1 MSTSSAPDTPASG
14 DFVSWVEG
22 KSEELKH
29 KLGENF
35 HVPPTILHSP
45 SAHIE
50 TGQQKLE
57 EVLLEHEQPSQAFLD
72 ELAALEQ
79 APPLS
84 DEELARQALEA
95 GGGDGDSS
103 TPE

>member
-1 MSTSSAPDTPASG
+1 MSDSNTPKDG
-14 DFVSWVEG
+14 DFANWVDG
-22 KSEELKH
+22 KSEALKFE
-29 KLGENF
+29 LGEKF
-35 HVPPTILHSP
+35 PIPTTVLHSP
-45 SAHIE
+45 SVHVE
-50 TGQQKLE
+50 TSEKKLE
-57 EVLLEHEQPSQAFLD
+57 EVLLEHEEPTQEFLD

-95 GGGDGDSS
+95 GGAEGDST

>member
-1 MSTSSAPDTPASG
+1 MSNSSSANTPANG
-14 DFVSWVEG
+14 DFASWVEG
-22 KSEELKH
+22 KSEALKH
-29 KLGENF
+29 ELGEKF
-35 HVPPTILHSP
+35 PVPPTELHSP
-45 SAHIE
+45 SLHIE

-57 EVLLEHEQPSQAFLD
+57 EVLLEHEQPTQEFLD

-84 DEELARQALEA
+84 DEELDRQALEA
-95 GGGDGDSS
+95 GGADGDST

>member
-1 MSTSSAPDTPASG
+1 MSDSNTPKDG
-14 DFVSWVEG
+14 DFANWVDG
-22 KSEELKH
+22 KSEALKFE
-29 KLGENF
+29 LGEKF
-35 HVPPTILHSP
+35 PIPPSALHSP
-45 SAHIE
+45 SLHVE
-50 TGQQKLE
+50 TSEQKLE
-57 EVLLEHEQPSQAFLD
+57 EVLLEHEEPTQEFLD

-95 GGGDGDSS
+95 GGADGDST

>member
-1 MSTSSAPDTPASG
+1 MSNSSSSNTPADG
-14 DFVSWVEG
+14 DFASWVEG
-22 KSEELKH
+22 KSEALKH
-29 KLGENF
+29 ELGEKF
-35 HVPPTILHSP
+35 PVPPTELHSP
-45 SAHIE
+45 SLHIE

-57 EVLLEHEQPSQAFLD
+57 EVLLEHEQPTQEFLD

-84 DEELARQALEA
+84 DEELDRQALEA
-95 GGGDGDSS
+95 GGGDGDST

>member
-1 MSTSSAPDTPASG
+1 MSDSNTPKDG
-14 DFVSWVEG
+14 DFAHWVDE
-22 KSEELKH
+22 KSEALKYE
-29 KLGENF
+29 LGEKF
-35 HVPPTILHSP
+35 PVPPTTLHSP
-45 SAHIE
+45 SVHVE

-57 EVLLEHEQPSQAFLD
+57 EVLLGHEEPTQEFLD

-95 GGGDGDSS
+95 GGADGDNT

>member
-1 MSTSSAPDTPASG
+1 MINEQTSNTPPSG
-14 DFVSWVEG
+14 DFAGWVDE
-22 KSEELKH
+22 KAEALKH
-29 KLGENF
+29 ELGEKF
-35 HVPPTILHSP
+35 PVPPTVLRSP
-45 SAHIE
+45 SAHVE

-57 EVLLEHEQPSQAFLD
+57 EVLMEHEQPTQEFLD

-84 DEELARQALEA
+84 DEELARQALQA
-95 GGGDGDSS
+95 GGHDGDSA

>member
-1 MSTSSAPDTPASG
+1 MSDSNTPKDG
-14 DFVSWVEG
+14 DFTHWVEE
-22 KSEELKH
+22 KSEALKFE
-29 KLGENF
+29 LGEKF
-35 HVPPTILHSP
+35 PVPPTAMHSP
-45 SAHIE
+45 SVHVE
-50 TGQQKLE
+50 TSQQKLE
-57 EVLLEHEQPSQAFLD
+57 EVLLEHEEPTQEFLD

-95 GGGDGDSS
+95 GGDDGDSS